1 MPEKTFPSLYVTENS
16 DTTTRREDD
25 GMVDD
30 KSKELSLSKLECRSH
45 CSGAYEKVRSEKL
58 TATTDWDNIMLYGN
72 EYNDGYIQYTEDDT
86 SRSLFRR
93 KKTERF

>member
-45 CSGAYEKVRSEKL
+45 CSGAYEKVSLEQFSNF
-58 TATTDWDNIMLYGN
+58 TFYNINKIIYVGTYTSARMCTSTRPCSVLFKN
-72 EYNDGYIQYTEDDT
+72 EFT
-86 SRSLFRR
+86 SIV
-93 KKTERF
+93 